1 MISYHFLQT
10 AKDYHNQF
18 IDPMTLMKELG
29 LYVHQD
35 VYHTSQQKHQYIRDV
50 TKNKVCRVRVLQQD
64 MAVSRAI
71 GNEQLFQVE
80 AFLYC
85 SCS

>member
-29 LYVHQD
+29 LYVQQD

-50 TKNKVCRVRVLQQD
+50 TKNKVSRILQQD

-71 GNEQLFQVE
+71 GNLG
-80 AFLYC
+80 
-85 SCS
+85 